1 MPSKFTSK
9 ESNEDAEELANN
21 LGFKLENVSIESVVS
36 SYDQTLS
43 SIFNGKEKDITEENI
58 QSRTRGAILM
68 AYSNKF
74 GHMVLTNGNK
84 SEVSVGY
91 STLYGDMCGGFSVVK
106 DFAVSS
112 VPDDHMQTT
121 TLLT

>member
-68 AYSNKF
+68 AYSC
-74 GHMVLTNGNK
+74 L
-84 SEVSVGY
+84 
-91 STLYGDMCGGFSVVK
+91 LYTSPSPRD
-106 DFAVSS
+106 
-112 VPDDHMQTT
+112 
-121 TLLT
+121 